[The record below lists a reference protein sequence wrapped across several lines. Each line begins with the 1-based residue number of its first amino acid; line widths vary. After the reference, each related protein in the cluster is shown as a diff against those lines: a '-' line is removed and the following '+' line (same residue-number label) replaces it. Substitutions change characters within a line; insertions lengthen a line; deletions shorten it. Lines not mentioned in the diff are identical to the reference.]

1 MGYRSDVA
9 FACDPIVKDI
19 VQTVAEWDK
28 EFRELLEYA
37 DNLSNDDF
45 GRWLFSDVKWYES
58 YPDVDAIEQFVTEA
72 ESDEYKITDDDGNKL
87 HSSDLVRFVRVGE
100 DNDDIT
106 VRGHGFWDIHPV
118 TSINW

>member
-28 EFRELLEYA
+28 ELKELLDDAE
-37 DNLSNDDF
+37 DLSSGDGC

-58 YPDVDAIEQFVTEA
+58 YHDVQIFENIMTMLDNVDIDGFAYDSFGFIRIGEEVDDTEMRGDTSA
-72 ESDEYKITDDDGNKL
+72 F
-87 HSSDLVRFVRVGE
+87 DLYVNRSI
-100 DNDDIT
+100 DI
-106 VRGHGFWDIHPV
+106 
-118 TSINW
+118 

>member
-28 EFRELLEYA
+28 EFKELLDY
-37 DNLSNDDF
+37 SDDMSPDDS

-58 YPDVDAIEQFVTEA
+58 YPDVQIVENIMTMLDNVDVNGFAYD
-72 ESDEYKITDDDGNKL
+72 SYG
-87 HSSDLVRFVRVGE
+87 FVRIGE
-100 DNDDIT
+100 EMEDIEM
-106 VRGHGFWDIHPV
+106 RGDTNAFDLYVNRSIDI
-118 TSINW
+118 